1 MRLPVCIGGAHDVR
15 EMSDGG
21 RERGRG
27 MDGWRGKEEGRVFTG
42 RLRREG
48 LEGRKGNRRKERL
61 RRCRMEEGGN

>member
-1 MRLPVCIGGAHDVR
+1 
-15 EMSDGG
+15 MSDGG